1 MAPILEE
8 LSATR
13 QQRSEYVD
21 KYKSA
26 CDEIQDKDS
35 KLHAAAEMFQNHR
48 NQITKLEAER
58 DTVKSELELFK
69 QKLHEVDQN
78 QAAKED
84 QKSQLE
90 SKLAEL
96 QDSLAQLQSENAN
109 LQRRCDGLATIEKEV
124 EELMQQM
131 ELQNEKVAKFDQVS
145 ADLKEQTEK
154 STKLEEQ
161 LTAVTKDCQQLAGT
175 LQELQSMN
183 EELQS
188 QVKNLN
194 SDIVAK
200 EDLIMEKKNK
210 ISQLQADILAIQ
222 TKQHHTSGDREEIK
236 SLRATIEEQERVK
249 QSIIQKHDKNDEIL
263 VSFLDFAN
271 VFLLLLI
278 SWFRET

>member
-1 MAPILEE
+1 MAPIIEE

-21 KYKSA
+21 KYKAA

-58 DTVKSELELFK
+58 DVVKSELEILK
-69 QKLHEVDQN
+69 QKVHEVDQN
-78 QAAKED
+78 QAVKDD
-84 QKSQLE
+84 QTSELE
-90 SKLAEL
+90 SKLAEQQTKL
-96 QDSLAQLQSENAN
+96 SQLQSENEN
-109 LQRRCDGLATIEKEV
+109 LQRRCDGLAKIEKDV
-124 EELMQQM
+124 EELMQQIDV
-131 ELQNEKVAKFDQVS
+131 QNDKVAQFDQVS
-145 ADLKEQTEK
+145 AGLKEQTEK
-154 STKLEEQ
+154 STNLENKLSS
-161 LTAVTKDCQQLAGT
+161 VTKDCQQLAGT
-175 LQELQSMN
+175 LQEMQSMN

-188 QVKNLN
+188 KVKNLN

-222 TKQHHTSGDREEIK
+222 TKQHHSSGDKDEIK

-263 VSFLDFAN
+263 VSFFT
-271 VFLLLLI
+271 I
-278 SWFRET
+278 GIC